1 MKNFT
6 NEACF
11 RAGRWYSDFD
21 HVYHSPCGPCACYH
35 LYGDL
40 KALQKGC
47 QSDSL
52 DRIQSTTMPIV
63 SNHTEVQSLAQ
74 QIIAEMSFSFHP
86 NDNGSKRAP
95 NAFKGRFD
103 NERLAADLTISS
115 RAKETT
121 ISSISF
127 GERID
132 GSFQLLTDENGLS
145 WWYDTSKR
153 TPVSS
158 SR

>member
-1 MKNFT
+1 
-6 NEACF
+6 
-11 RAGRWYSDFD
+11 
-21 HVYHSPCGPCACYH
+21 
-35 LYGDL
+35 
-40 KALQKGC
+40 
-47 QSDSL
+47 
-52 DRIQSTTMPIV
+52 MPIV